1 MAHSPQAWKK
11 AKELFE
17 IGKGPTFIEKETGI
31 SKGQISKKSKAEKW
45 EKETTKETLIQKDIQ
60 NIIIQDEI
68 REQKETLSP
77 SEIIVHDTEVRDKV
91 AELKKTNKVAQN
103 YQDLIIEKQ
112 DSNLEL
118 INMLKDL
125 RDKKMEEADTP
136 EKAIQIFGSYNT
148 KIDELVN
155 AQDIKYGA
163 EANDKLAMTQG
174 HVERHAPRSIQAV
187 QINHDNLDP
196 DTRPQIEDDM
206 TPEEATRL
214 YLDTIN

>member
-1 MAHSPQAWKK
+1 MAISAKVWEKVK
-11 AKELFE
+11 ALHM
-17 IGKGPTFIEKETGI
+17 IGKSYSAISKETGV
-31 SKGQISKKSKAEKW
+31 SKAQIGKKIKAENW
-45 EKETTKETLIQKDIQ
+45 QKETGKETLVNREVQ
-60 NIIIQDEI
+60 NIILHDEI
-68 REQKETLSP
+68 KSQKETLNP
-77 SEIIVHDTEVRDKV
+77 TEIRVHETEVRDRV
-91 AELKKTNKVAQN
+91 TEHKKTFKVAQN

-125 RDKKMEEADTP
+125 RDTKMKEAKTPEEA
-136 EKAIQIFGSYNT
+136 IRLFGSYNA

-196 DTRPQIEDDM
+196 DTRPQIENDM
-206 TPEEATRL
+206 DPEEATRL